1 MKQSLAFLLFV
12 ISQTYG
18 CETDID
24 CSLNGKCG
32 ANNACVCDK
41 PWKGDN
47 CDIMSFLPVDMP
59 QGYGQDPQL
68 VSWGGGVLYDTQESL
83 YHLYVSAMTNGCPLQ
98 DWTTNS
104 RIEHAVSYNIT
115 GPYVFQDV
123 AVNTWSHN
131 SAPIQLGDGT
141 YAIVHIGD
149 GSGDADG
156 GYNCTIGSPQL
167 LPDKKESS
175 FLTNKQTLS
184 TTRPR
189 KQNGRGST
197 IHVSDSLNGKHT
209 KTYKHPH
216 ISPLPARSLS
226 IYLINGL
233 CLLLFQLVLYCQ

>member
-1 MKQSLAFLLFV
+1 VAEKQKKMRSFCGKSLAFLFFV

-18 CETDID
+18 CDTDID

-32 ANNACVCDK
+32 ANSACVCDK

-98 DWTTNS
+98 DWKSNS
-104 RIEHAVSYNIT
+104 RIEHATSYNIT

-156 GYNCTIGSPQL
+156 GYNCTNISSP
-167 LPDKKESS
+167 PDASVNNN
-175 FLTNKQTLS
+175 FLITRIKQTS
-184 TTRPR
+184 STRPSE
-189 KQNGRGST
+189 QDVNGST
-197 IHVSDSLNGKHT
+197 IHVSDTLNGN
-209 KTYKHPH
+209 
-216 ISPLPARSLS
+216 SCACNLN
-226 IYLINGL
+226 IYACYLK
-233 CLLLFQLVLYCQ
+233 Q